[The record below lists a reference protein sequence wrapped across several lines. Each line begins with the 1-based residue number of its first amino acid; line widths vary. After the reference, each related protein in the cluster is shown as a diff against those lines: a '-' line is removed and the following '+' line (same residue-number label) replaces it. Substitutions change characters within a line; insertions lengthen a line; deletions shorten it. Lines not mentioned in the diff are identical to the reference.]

1 MALPIVSY
9 TVTGTGTSSVIN
21 LDSLANPFNVG
32 IGVDISATAAYTVE
46 YTFNDVSSD
55 SFTAGTATW
64 FTDTSFGSATADKAI
79 SFTIPCRGVRLN
91 VSASTGSATI
101 YVQQAG
107 RR

>member
-9 TVTGTGTSSVIN
+9 TVTGAGTSAVIG
-21 LDSLANPFNVG
+21 LDNLANPFNVG
-32 IGVDISATAAYTVE
+32 IGVDISATATYTVE
-46 YTFNDVSSD
+46 FTFDDVSADGFS
-55 SFTAGTATW
+55 AGSATW
-64 FTDTSFGSATADKAI
+64 FTDTGFGSASADKAI

-91 VSASTGSATI
+91 VSASTGTATI

>member
-1 MALPIVSY
+1 MAFPIVSY
-9 TVTGTGTSSVIN
+9 TVTGAGTSSVIN

-32 IGVDISATAAYTVE
+32 VGVDISATATYTVE

-55 SFTAGTATW
+55 SFTAGSATW
-64 FTDTSFGSATADKAI
+64 FTDTSFGTANADKAI
-79 SFTIPCRGVRLN
+79 SFTIPCRGIRLN